1 MQEKTKK
8 ILKVVGIGTVFVA
21 GAALGIK
28 GYTKLIERSA
38 GECRVIITNDDLL
51 PGMRIAAKKFGKEIG
66 QYRFVFRTREYAKE
80 FIKEFTK
87 CLEHCEEVAAKN
99 G

>member
-28 GYTKLIERSA
+28 GYTKLI
-38 GECRVIITNDDLL
+38 
-51 PGMRIAAKKFGKEIG
+51 
-66 QYRFVFRTREYAKE
+66 
-80 FIKEFTK
+80 
-87 CLEHCEEVAAKN
+87 
-99 G
+99 

>member
-21 GAALGIK
+21 GALGIK
-28 GYTKLIERSA
+28 GYTKLIEGSA
-38 GECRVIITNDDLL
+38 GECRIIVTNDDLF

-80 FIKEFTK
+80 FIEEFSK
-87 CLEHCEEVAAKN
+87 CLEHCEEVAK
-99 G
+99 GVSK

>member
-28 GYTKLIERSA
+28 GYTKLIETSA
-38 GECRVIITNDDLL
+38 GECRIIITNDDLF
-51 PGMRIAAKKFGKEIG
+51 PGMRIAAKRFGKEIG

-80 FIKEFTK
+80 FIEEFSK
-87 CLEHCEEVAAKN
+87 CLAHCEEVAAKN
-99 G
+99 N